1 MTKLQELNTQLYL
14 HNVAGIEIAKQIDI
28 ETKLHQAI
36 LLEPYKSLVGKC
48 FKYVEGTD
56 YCYRI
61 LQMSQINSHDTITAV
76 TLICQSNE
84 IYKHNKIHM
93 AKDVT
98 EITLEQF
105 ESNLLQTCNNML
117 QIDDKNYSQL
127 RR

>member
-1 MTKLQELNTQLYL
+1 MTKLEELNLKL
-14 HNVAGIEIAKQIDI
+14 IEHNTSGIEIAKLIDI
-28 ETKLHQAI
+28 ETQLHQAI

-48 FKYVEGTD
+48 YKYIDGTD

-61 LQMSQINSHDTITAV
+61 LQMFQINLHQTITAV

-84 IYKHNKIHM
+84 IYKHNKIHL

-98 EITLEQF
+98 EISLEQF

-127 RR
+127 TR